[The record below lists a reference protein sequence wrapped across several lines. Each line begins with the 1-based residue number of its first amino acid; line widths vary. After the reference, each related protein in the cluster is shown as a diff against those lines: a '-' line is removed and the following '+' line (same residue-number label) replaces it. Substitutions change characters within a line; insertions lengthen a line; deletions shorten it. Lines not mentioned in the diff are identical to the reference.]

1 MLVLLFKVLITFY
14 LKQTK
19 LRLLKHV
26 FIKEKLYIFIFI
38 IS

>member
-1 MLVLLFKVLITFY
+1 MLIKLFKALIIFY
-14 LKQTK
+14 LKRTK

-26 FIKEKLYIFIFI
+26 SIKEKLYIFIFI